1 MNIRLAVREDIPQI
15 EELLY
20 QVHKVHSDGRP
31 DLFKA
36 GEKKYTTEELESLL
50 KNSEK
55 PIFVAVQDDI
65 ILGYAFCVFQHNGNN
80 SMHSIKTLYIDDLC
94 VSEKARGQKIGTQ
107 LYEYV
112 LDFAKK
118 SDCYNVTLN
127 VWACNE
133 SAKSFY
139 EKCGLSV
146 QKYGMEKIL
155 EQQK

>member
-1 MNIRLAVREDIPQI
+1 MNIRRAKKEDIPQI

-36 GEKKYTTEELESLL
+36 GEKKYTTEELETLV
-50 KNSEK
+50 KNDEK
-55 PIFVAVQDDI
+55 PIFVAEDDI
-65 ILGYAFCVFQHNGNN
+65 ILGYAFCVFQYHGN
-80 SMHSIKTLYIDDLC
+80 SMYNKTTLYIDDLC
-94 VSEKARGQKIGTQ
+94 VSEKSRGHKVGTK
-107 LYEYV
+107 LYEFV

-118 SDCYNVTLN
+118 SNCYNVTLN

-139 EKCGLSV
+139 EKCGLSI

-155 EQQK
+155 